1 MAGMLVPGSAGL
13 VGSRVSGW
21 VMRGWVA
28 VAAACGCVGGRAR
41 LGGVTIL
48 RGLRKRGVS
57 VCGVGWRVGAA
68 CLRVP
73 GVAVAGGV
81 VAGGCSCAGVV
92 CHLRVWVRA
101 VRAPREC
108 IILNVV
114 GLGKL
119 GVGGGER
126 MI

>member
-1 MAGMLVPGSAGL
+1 MGPGEARVEGWLAGPGRVAGVLVPGSPGL
-13 VGSRVSGW
+13 VGPRVSGW

-28 VAAACGCVGGRAR
+28 VAAAWGCVGGVRVWG
-41 LGGVTIL
+41 LTIF

-68 CLRVP
+68 CLRVS

-101 VRAPREC
+101 VRAPRE
-108 IILNVV
+108 
-114 GLGKL
+114 
-119 GVGGGER
+119 
-126 MI
+126 